1 MADSASNNENQL
13 DNQHTPAQGRMRNDS
28 GTSRNVVQLSLPL
41 LNQITAENKI
51 WEMYLDEVK
60 EDDKQI
66 SDAWKEDSTNMLT
79 FVSPNLL
86 ISLFIFNDEPPDRS
100 FRRNR

>member
-1 MADSASNNENQL
+1 MADSASNNRNQL
-13 DNQHTPAQGRMRNDS
+13 DNQHAPAQAGMRHDS

-41 LNQITAENKI
+41 LTQTTAENKI

-60 EDDKQI
+60 EDDKRI

-86 ISLFIFNDEPPDRS
+86 ISPFIFNDELQDRS